1 VNEEADVAPGE
12 PIFTVTDRWGD
23 EIVLTQEDWDRIVAK
38 RPGVEDYLGEVRETL
53 ESPTRG
59 DPGIVYEGRYMDT
72 KVFYKKGLLEEDPH
86 YKACYVCVVVRYD
99 PGKPGSL
106 RTVYFPY
113 NMQAKLGNLLYCVER
128 G

>member
-1 VNEEADVAPGE
+1 VAGQE

-38 RPGVEDYLGEVRETL
+38 RPGVEDYVEEVRETL

-59 DPGIVYEGRYMDT
+59 DSGIVYEGGYIDT
-72 KVFYKKGLLEEDPH
+72 KVFYKKGLLDDDPL
-86 YKACYVCVVVRYD
+86 YKACYVCVVVRYT
-99 PGKPGSL
+99 PGKPASL

-113 NMQAKLGNLLYCVER
+113 NMQGKLGNVVYLKA
-128 G
+128 